1 MTEVVW
7 LLWNRALVDYA
18 KAATTW
24 LLIRMHRNDAE
35 KQLSSTSHPGSDDPK
50 RPKFDEFGR
59 DVNSAN
65 KQY

>member
-24 LLIRMHRNDAE
+24 LLIRMHRDDSA
-35 KQLSSTSHPGSDDPK
+35 KQLSTTSQPGPDDPK
-50 RPKFDEFGR
+50 RRKLDAFGQ
-59 DVNSAN
+59 DANSTP
-65 KQY
+65 